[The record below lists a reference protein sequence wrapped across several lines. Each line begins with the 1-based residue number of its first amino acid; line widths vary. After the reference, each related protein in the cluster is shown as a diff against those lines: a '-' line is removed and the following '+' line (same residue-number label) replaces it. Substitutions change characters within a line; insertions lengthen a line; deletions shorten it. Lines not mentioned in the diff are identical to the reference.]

1 MTHPLLTKLVGTLLQ
16 GPENVRRT
24 ARKTAEEER
33 RVPEIHVDHMM
44 DLMFMGDE
52 KEGATLAFLV
62 AREKETKAVFSTVVP
77 R

>member
-1 MTHPLLTKLVGTLLQ
+1 MF
-16 GPENVRRT
+16 
-24 ARKTAEEER
+24 
-33 RVPEIHVDHMM
+33 PEIHVDHMM